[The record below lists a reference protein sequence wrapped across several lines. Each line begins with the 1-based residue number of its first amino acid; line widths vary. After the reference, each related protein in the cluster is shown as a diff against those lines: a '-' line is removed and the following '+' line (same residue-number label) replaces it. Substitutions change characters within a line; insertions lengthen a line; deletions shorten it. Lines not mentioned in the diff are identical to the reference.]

1 MAAQT
6 EFSLEQYLKDLLKDA
21 EGKVPKEKVEAARE
35 LLAHELVAPRV
46 KELALTRADYSRNM
60 DKLRS
65 EENLLREKFA
75 ETERFY
81 QSQILAD
88 HNNRE
93 AFSQLQAENQRLQA
107 QLQGQPYGYT
117 QGDQPQMAQPQNQDM
132 VTKSEYAAQQEQLQK
147 NALSVMT
154 KLNYLS
160 SKHLKEFDE
169 VLNPE
174 EVVKLAVEKSLPLDV
189 AYDSYTSEMR
199 AKRAEEKHKEDIK
212 REREDAVAE
221 YASKHNL
228 PLVDTRPRGIHPL
241 LTKPEEVPRT
251 HNDRVAAATEAY
263 LRGEK

>member
-1 MAAQT
+1 MAVQT
-6 EFSLEQYLKDLLKDA
+6 DFSLDQYLKEILKDA
-21 EGKVPKEKVEAARE
+21 EGTLPKEKVEAARE
-35 LLAHELVAPRV
+35 LLAHEKVAPRV
-46 KELALTRADYSRNM
+46 KELALTRSDYSRNM

-65 EENLLREKFA
+65 EERALQEKLA

-81 QSQILAD
+81 QTQILAD

-93 AFSQLQAENQRLQA
+93 AFSQLQAENQRLQ
-107 QLQGQPYGYT
+107 QQMQGQPYG
-117 QGDQPQMAQPQNQDM
+117 QPLGEPQMAQPSGI
-132 VTKSEYAAQQEQLQK
+132 TKEEYAAQMEQLQK

-154 KLNYLS
+154 KMNYLS

-169 VLNPE
+169 VLDPS

-189 AYDSYTSEMR
+189 AYDSYTAELR
-199 AKRAEEKHKEDIK
+199 QKRADERHQDELKKAREEG
-212 REREDAVAE
+212 AME

-241 LTKPEEVPRT
+241 LTKQDEVPRT